1 MMLPRLRFMLVVRGE
16 RDLVLESVWNL
27 EPIILANYLSF
38 ASGRTSQVA
47 PVVKNLPASVGDVRD
62 VGLTPGLGR
71 VPGVHGNTFQHFCLE
86 NPMDRGAWQATASRI
101 PKSRIQLKQLNT
113 HAC

>member
-47 PVVKNLPASVGDVRD
+47 PVVKNLCRRYERCGFDPWVGKSPWSPWQHIPAF
-62 VGLTPGLGR
+62 LPGES
-71 VPGVHGNTFQHFCLE
+71 HG
-86 NPMDRGAWQATASRI
+86 
-101 PKSRIQLKQLNT
+101 
-113 HAC
+113 

>member
-16 RDLVLESVWNL
+16 GDLVLESVWNL

-47 PVVKNLPASVGDVRD
+47 LVVKKLPANVEDVRD
-62 VGLTPGLGR
+62 VGLIPGLGR
-71 VPGVHGNTFQHFCLE
+71 VPGGEHGNTFQHFCLE
-86 NPMDRGAWQATASRI
+86 NPMDRGAWQTTASRI
-101 PKSRIQLKQLNT
+101 PKSQIQLKQ
-113 HAC
+113 H